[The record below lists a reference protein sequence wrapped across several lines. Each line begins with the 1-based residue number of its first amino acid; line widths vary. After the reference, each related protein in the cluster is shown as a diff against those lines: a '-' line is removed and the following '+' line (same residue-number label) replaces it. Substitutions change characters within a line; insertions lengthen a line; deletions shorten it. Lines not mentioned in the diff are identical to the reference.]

1 MERVNGT
8 LQDRLGKAL
17 RREKISDLAAQSA
30 GFTGAQIASV
40 CNLAALRA
48 VRRAVGLA
56 GGSDTGKPPLATQ
69 AKALIVADDLAAALA
84 EISPKP

>member
-1 MERVNGT
+1 
-8 LQDRLGKAL
+8 
-17 RREKISDLAAQSA
+17 
-30 GFTGAQIASV
+30 
-40 CNLAALRA
+40 
-48 VRRAVGLA
+48 VGLA